1 MSFCVYS
8 LGSIYK
14 DWGIVRRYDILV
26 NNNQM
31 IIGGN
36 DKDYNTIK
44 KCKYFIPYKSKKIFG
59 SDGFIFENIYEIIGE
74 PIKINTIEKWGETFI
89 NENNYYDNIIG
100 KPKECINKVKS
111 MLNEGRYDILWN
123 VKKIKNFT
131 IKRNKLSSININSKL
146 SKISNNNPNFIQLY
160 NLIN

>member
-1 MSFCVYS
+1 M
-8 LGSIYK
+8 G
-14 DWGIVRRYDILV
+14 
-26 NNNQM
+26 
-31 IIGGN
+31 
-36 DKDYNTIK
+36 
-44 KCKYFIPYKSKKIFG
+44 
-59 SDGFIFENIYEIIGE
+59 
-74 PIKINTIEKWGETFI
+74 GETFI

-146 SKISNNNPNFIQLY
+146 SKISNNNPNFLQLY